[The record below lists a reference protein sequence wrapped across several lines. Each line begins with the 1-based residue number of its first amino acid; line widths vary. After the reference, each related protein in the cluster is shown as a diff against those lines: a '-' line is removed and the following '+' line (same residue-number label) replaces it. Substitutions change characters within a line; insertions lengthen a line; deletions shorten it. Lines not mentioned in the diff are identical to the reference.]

1 MEPSALGPLRRLAD
15 RLALALM
22 LLGGLI
28 FLAATLLIAGDV
40 VARNF
45 LGFSTRSTIE
55 LSGYALAIGIAW
67 SLAGVLARRAHIRV
81 DLLVRKLP
89 LRPRAF
95 AHLAAFLLL
104 AVFASFLGYGA
115 WLLVDESL
123 MFNATDISALRAPLW
138 IPQALWAGGLFF
150 FLACVL
156 LRIADIALLMLAGR
170 WADVDRIA
178 GARNDMD
185 EAEETLEAIG
195 AAGAL
200 RR

>member
-1 MEPSALGPLRRLAD
+1 MEPSALGPLRRIAD
-15 RLALALM
+15 RVALVLM
-22 LLGGLI
+22 FFGGSL
-28 FLAATLLIAGDV
+28 FLAATLLIVGDV
-40 VARNF
+40 IARNF
-45 LGFSTRSTIE
+45 FGFSTRSTIE
-55 LSGYALAIGIAW
+55 LSGYFLAIGISW

-89 LRPRAF
+89 VAPRAV
-95 AHLAAFLLL
+95 AHLMAFVLLCI
-104 AVFASFLGYGA
+104 FAGFLGYGA

-150 FLACVL
+150 FLFCVL
-156 LRIADIALLMLAGR
+156 LRTLDILLLTLAGR
-170 WADVDRIA
+170 FEDVDRVA

-195 AAGAL
+195 AREAL

>member
-28 FLAATLLIAGDV
+28 FLAATLLIVGDV

-81 DLLVRKLP
+81 DLLVRSLP
-89 LRPRAF
+89 LKPRAF

-104 AVFASFLGYGA
+104 AIFAAFLGYGA
-115 WLLVDESL
+115 WMLVDESL

-150 FLACVL
+150 FLFCVL
-156 LRIADIALLMLAGR
+156 LRIADITLLMLAGR

-185 EAEETLEAIG
+185 EAEETLQAIG

>member
-1 MEPSALGPLRRLAD
+1 MEPTALGPLRRAAD
-15 RLALALM
+15 RLALGM
-22 LLGGLI
+22 MFLGGVLY
-28 FLAATLLIAGDV
+28 LAATLLIVGDV

-55 LSGYALAIGIAW
+55 LSGYFLAIGIAW
-67 SLAGVLARRAHIRV
+67 SLGGVLARRAHIRV

-95 AHLAAFLLL
+95 AHLMAFVMLGI
-104 AVFASFLGYGA
+104 FAGFLGYGA

-150 FLACVL
+150 FLLCVG
-156 LRIADIALLMLAGR
+156 LRVADILLLIAAGR
-170 WADVDRIA
+170 FDDVDRVA
-178 GARNDMD
+178 GSRNDMD
-185 EAEETLEAIG
+185 EAEETLAALG
-195 AAGAL
+195 VAGAL